1 MMEHRVLGQL
11 EPQAVYRFFEELCR
25 IPHESSNTRA
35 ASDWAE
41 SFARERSLR
50 YRRDDA
56 GNVIIWKDAT
66 PGYEDHPTVM
76 LQGHLDMVCVKDNG
90 VEHDFEKDPL
100 DLYIDDG
107 FVKARGTSL
116 GGDDGI
122 AVAMAMAI
130 LDDDSNIPHPPLE
143 AVFTVDE
150 EIGMLGA
157 GALDCFDLKSKYLL
171 NIDSEV
177 EGVLTVGCAGGT
189 RCEITLPLH
198 AEAAQGALVT
208 LNLEHLSGGHSGT
221 AIHMGFANADKLMGE
236 CLAALGCPRLVSL
249 SGGQQDNAIP
259 NQCRAVI
266 LVDED
271 KMEAVTAQA
280 NDWFETARAQWTN
293 DPNMTLTITAEV
305 GSAAAL
311 SAAASKEALD
321 LINALPNGVQ
331 AMSME
336 IHGLVQTS
344 LNLGILAADQTA
356 LTATFCVRSSLGSQK
371 EMLHRRLRTL
381 MAQLGGTVSISGDYP
396 AWEYRQDSSLRD
408 LMTEVFQE
416 QYGRKP
422 KIEAIHAGVEC
433 GILSGKLPGLDCV
446 SIGPNLLDIH
456 TPRERMEIASVQRV
470 WRFVLEVLK
479 RSK

>member
-311 SAAASKEALD
+311 SVAASKEALD

-331 AMSME
+331 AMDPDLP
-336 IHGLVQTS
+336 GQVQTS
-344 LNLGILAADQTA
+344 LNLGILALAESE
-356 LTATFCVRSSLGSQK
+356 LKLVFLVRSSSLSQQCSLT
-371 EMLHRRLRTL
+371 EQLLRI
-381 MAQLGGTVSISGDYP
+381 AISHGAFFSTTSSYLP
-396 AWEYRQDSSLRD
+396 WEYRKDSALRD
-408 LMTEVFQE
+408 TMVAVYTQ
-416 QYGRKP
+416 QYGKP
-422 KIEAIHAGVEC
+422 PVVETVHAGLEC
-433 GILSGKLPGLDCV
+433 GLLMKKMPGLDAV
-446 SIGPNLLDIH
+446 SFGPDLIEIH
-456 TPRERMEIASVQRV
+456 STRERMGIASTERT
-470 WRFVLEVLK
+470 WKFLLGVLAAL
-479 RSK
+479 